1 MLYDTALNNTEFSC
15 ATTMHG
21 TMVGG
26 ESTIYEV
33 QVAACID
40 IYLIVEFYKRGDI

>member
-1 MLYDTALNNTEFSC
+1 MRGVVSGIIMLYDTALNNTEFSC

-26 ESTIYEV
+26 ESTIDEV
-33 QVAACID
+33 
-40 IYLIVEFYKRGDI
+40 